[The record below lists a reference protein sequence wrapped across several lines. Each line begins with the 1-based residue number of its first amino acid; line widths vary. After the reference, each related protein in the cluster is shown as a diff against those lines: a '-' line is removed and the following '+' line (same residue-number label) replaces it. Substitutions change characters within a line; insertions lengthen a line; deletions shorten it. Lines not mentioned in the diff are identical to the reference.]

1 MTKWRWLMVG
11 FLMLYVPLSRGLVLA
26 ALWDWCVSTL
36 GVAQIRV
43 VQAWGLW
50 LITTFLRMTHP
61 LDEEYKGRFGSAPC
75 IRFWTLSGVL
85 VDVSRSADNTV

>member
-11 FLMLYVPLSRGLVLA
+11 FLMLYVPLSRDLVLA

-36 GVAQIRV
+36 GVPQIRV

-61 LDEEYKGRFGSAPC
+61 LDERIQGTFWECAMHQILDPIGCISGR
-75 IRFWTLSGVL
+75 
-85 VDVSRSADNTV
+85 